1 MATSTGEFEQ
11 LILLAV
17 MRLGDQAYGVE
28 IRRLIEAETG
38 REISAGAVYT
48 ALNRLEQRGFVRSRV
63 GETAPERSGQ
73 RRRYYRVQPEGAA
86 ALHRTFRDVSR
97 MAQPVLSAL
106 ERLAQRARPSRG

>member
-17 MRLGDQAYGVE
+17 MRLGDKAYGVE
-28 IRRLIEAETG
+28 IRRLIEDKTG
-38 REISAGAVYT
+38 RNISAGAVYT

-86 ALHRTFRDVSR
+86 ALHRTFSDVSR
-97 MAQPVLSAL
+97 MAKPVLSAL
-106 ERLAQRARPSRG
+106 ERLARRARPSRG